1 MRTAWW
7 TKKLELVDA
16 SVGWSVEGVFR
27 RSGVCVVV
35 DGEEQLFGHS
45 DAARFKVKYGFHGG
59 SLEEVE
65 ARKLEK
71 EKVSYLLPP
80 PQAVLALTHQA
91 VADD

>member
-1 MRTAWW
+1 MVYNEYASKIALTRKTFQNVMA
-7 TKKLELVDA
+7 TRPSRITISRRELE
-16 SVGWSVEGVFR
+16 E
-27 RSGVCVVV
+27 
-35 DGEEQLFGHS
+35 
-45 DAARFKVKYGFHGG
+45 
-59 SLEEVE
+59 EEVE

>member
-1 MRTAWW
+1 MATRPSRITISRRE
-7 TKKLELVDA
+7 LE
-16 SVGWSVEGVFR
+16 E
-27 RSGVCVVV
+27 
-35 DGEEQLFGHS
+35 
-45 DAARFKVKYGFHGG
+45 
-59 SLEEVE
+59 EEVE